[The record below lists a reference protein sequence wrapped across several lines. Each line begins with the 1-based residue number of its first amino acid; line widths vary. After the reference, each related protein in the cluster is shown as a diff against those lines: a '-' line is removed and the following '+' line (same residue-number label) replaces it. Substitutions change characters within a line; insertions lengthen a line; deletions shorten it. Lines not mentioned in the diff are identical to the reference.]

1 MPWWIDLMYIFGR
14 EGGAISYQLMLGY
27 PSASTDCMRASHRS
41 WLALMPVV
49 LLPHAAAGFLTLQS
63 DVCHADGVYGL
74 DVGGEEMSHA
84 GPWEDTL
91 CRLICSSWQL
101 LEIKRSNLRSGI
113 PGIQD
118 KHGGAPGY
126 SLHPSDPRR
135 PESVGNEVFH
145 HFLVSFNYLISEQK
159 SKFWSFW
166 LFTFMLKN

>member
-1 MPWWIDLMYIFGR
+1 
-14 EGGAISYQLMLGY
+14 MLGY
-27 PSASTDCMRASHRS
+27 QSISIHRLYESITQELISAHAGRPAATRSSRFPHFTVRRLSHRRRL
-41 WLALMPVV
+41 WPR
-49 LLPHAAAGFLTLQS
+49 
-63 DVCHADGVYGL
+63 CRR
-74 DVGGEEMSHA
+74 GGNES
-84 GPWEDTL
+84 WEDTL
-91 CRLICSSWQL
+91 CCLICSSWQL

-135 PESVGNEVFH
+135 PESVVNEVFH

-166 LFTFMLKN
+166 LFTFML